1 MSDDSVTPW
10 TSAHQAPLSSTISQG
25 LLKFMSIDLVMPSNH
40 RILCC
45 PLLLLPSRLNQGLFQ
60 WVGSLHQVAKVLEI
74 QLQASV
80 LPMNIQGCFPLGFT
94 GLISSQSQGLS
105 RVFSSTTIS
114 GNSQEFSPAPQS
126 KSINF
131 LVLIPYGSTPT
142 SLHDYWRNPISDS
155 MDLCWHSDVSAFPIC
170 CLGLSRLSFQ
180 GASIFEFHGCSHC
193 PQWFGSPPPPK
204 SVTVSTFSLS
214 ICHEVMGL
222 AAMILNFWV
231 LSFKPAFS
239 LSTFI
244 LIKRLFYTLYLFYL
258 LIPWGDIII

>member
-1 MSDDSVTPW
+1 
-10 TSAHQAPLSSTISQG
+10 
-25 LLKFMSIDLVMPSNH
+25 MSIDLVMPSNH

-60 WVGSLHQVAKVLEI
+60 WVGSLHQVAKVLAI

-131 LVLIPYGSTPT
+131 LVLIPYGSTLT

-170 CLGLSRLSFQ
+170 CLGLSWLSFQ

-193 PQWFGSPPPPK
+193 PQWIWSPNLSLFPLFPHLNLDGPK
-204 SVTVSTFSLS
+204 
-214 ICHEVMGL
+214 IDH
-222 AAMILNFWV
+222 
-231 LSFKPAFS
+231 
-239 LSTFI
+239 
-244 LIKRLFYTLYLFYL
+244 KRLTSKHFIWEVNTGSNAKKRKWERKGGRCRLTSTWL
-258 LIPWGDIII
+258 LWAAEAHSHQHPLRDCAEHSPWVAKAGVCPYP